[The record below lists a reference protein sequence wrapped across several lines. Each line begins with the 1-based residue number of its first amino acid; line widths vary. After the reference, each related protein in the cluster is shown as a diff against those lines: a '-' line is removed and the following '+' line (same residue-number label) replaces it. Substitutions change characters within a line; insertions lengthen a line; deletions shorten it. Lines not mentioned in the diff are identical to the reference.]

1 MMEAPKMVGSIRH
14 YTVFA
19 LLLISFVSG
28 SVRAQPSDQAKARA
42 AALFD
47 QGVRQFAKA
56 QYADAARSFLSADEA
71 LPSSQALTNAID
83 AALRADEPLIVA
95 RTANRAL
102 ARPNVDQ
109 DAVQAAHAAL
119 AEVTPRLAR
128 VDVECEPDTCAIRI
142 DGNASP
148 SGVSYVLPGVHEIM
162 GQAEQH
168 APFGLE
174 ITCSAG
180 SLCRVAM
187 QLVPL
192 STPAPLSPAPPPAD
206 VAPPPAPADEPAGFR
221 EHLPMSVFVGS
232 AALTATFG
240 ALTIWSGLK
249 ANAARDL
256 YDERSAKYD
265 PDEVTRLARRTD
277 IFLGTAIVCAAATA
291 ATGLWWV
298 QWGGGQRATLA
309 ARPEGGA
316 TLVAEGRF

>member
-1 MMEAPKMVGSIRH
+1 MVGSIRH
-14 YTVFA
+14 YTVFV
-19 LLLISFVSG
+19 LLLISFVPDG
-28 SVRAQPSDQAKARA
+28 AAAAEPSPAPESKARA

-47 QGVRQFAKA
+47 QGVRQFAKG
-56 QYADAARSFLSADEA
+56 QYAEAARSFLEADEV

-83 AALRADEPLIVA
+83 AALRADEPLMVA

-102 ARPNVDQ
+102 ARPNVDR

-128 VDVECEPDTCAIRI
+128 LDVECKPESCAIRI
-142 DGNASP
+142 DGNVSP
-148 SGVSYVLPGVHEIM
+148 PGVSYVLPGVHEVA
-162 GQAEQH
+162 GHAAQH

-180 SLCRVAM
+180 SLCRVGM
-187 QLVPL
+187 QLVPV
-192 STPAPLSPAPPPAD
+192 SAPAQVAAPEPVLDAPAPPPAD
-206 VAPPPAPADEPAGFR
+206 EPSSLR
-221 EHLPMSVFVGS
+221 ERLPMSVFVGA

-240 ALTIWSGLK
+240 ALTVWSGLK

-256 YDERSAKYD
+256 YDDEPAQYD

-277 IFLGTAIVCAAATA
+277 LFLGTAVLCAAATA
-291 ATGLWWV
+291 ATALWWV
-298 QWGGGQRATLA
+298 DWGGGQRSTLA

-316 TLVAEGRF
+316 VFVTEGRF

>member
-1 MMEAPKMVGSIRH
+1 MVGSIRH

-19 LLLISFVSG
+19 LLLISFVPRG
-28 SVRAQPSDQAKARA
+28 AAAAEPSADSKAHA

-47 QGVRQFAKA
+47 QGVRQFAKG
-56 QYADAARSFLSADEA
+56 QYAEAARSFLEADEV

-83 AALRADEPLIVA
+83 AALRADEPLMVA

-102 ARPNVDQ
+102 ARPNVDR

-128 VDVECEPDTCAIRI
+128 LDVECKPESCAIRI

-148 SGVSYVLPGVHEIM
+148 AGVSYVLPGVHEVV
-162 GQAEQH
+162 GQAAQH

-180 SLCRVAM
+180 SLCRVGM

-192 STPAPLSPAPPPAD
+192 SAPAPVTTPAPAQVDDAPPP
-206 VAPPPAPADEPAGFR
+206 PAEDEPAGLR
-221 EHLPMSVFVGS
+221 KHLPMSVFVGS

-240 ALTIWSGLK
+240 ALTVWSGLK

-256 YDERSAKYD
+256 YDEEPAQYD
-265 PDEVTRLARRTD
+265 PEEVTRLARRTD
-277 IFLGTAIVCAAATA
+277 IFLGTAVLCAAATA
-291 ATGLWWV
+291 ATALWWV
-298 QWGGGQRATLA
+298 DWGANQRSTLA

-316 TLVAEGRF
+316 VFVTEGRF